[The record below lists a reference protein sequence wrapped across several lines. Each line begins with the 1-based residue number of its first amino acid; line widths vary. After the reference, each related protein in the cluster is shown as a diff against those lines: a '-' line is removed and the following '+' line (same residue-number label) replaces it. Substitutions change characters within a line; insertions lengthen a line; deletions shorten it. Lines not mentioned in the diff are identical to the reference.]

1 MPKRARQETHCN
13 GSACK
18 GTPKPL
24 INPWFFLILSFFPW
38 KRLIRSRVFPVLVER
53 SWVFCIFPWLS
64 ARFLW
69 HFKAPGSVTMYPFLK
84 SFSRCKLSSISVFF
98 SLSCNF
104 WKVFSG
110 LNRIIPYFVVGL
122 LSSLLPQCFDP
133 FLFFPQQHHL
143 IFLAISLDFHRRL
156 KWTFLFWNESRCKDV
171 LWLVMSSQCNV
182 PIFRKFEI
190 ISWFSIER
198 SRIHHVLWIKLAS
211 YKNSDLRDF
220 LLF

>member
-24 INPWFFLILSFFPW
+24 INPWFFLILSFLPW

-98 SLSCNF
+98 FSLLQLLKSLF
-104 WKVFSG
+104 WFKPDYS
-110 LNRIIPYFVVGL
+110 L
-122 LSSLLPQCFDP
+122 LRRWTALFPSTSMFRSFSLLPSTTPSNLPRHFSWFTSALEMNLS
-133 FLFFPQQHHL
+133 FLKW
-143 IFLAISLDFHRRL
+143 ISLQRCFVTRDEFSVQCAYIPQI
-156 KWTFLFWNESRCKDV
+156 WNHQ
-171 LWLVMSSQCNV
+171 LVFDRKITDSSC
-182 PIFRKFEI
+182 
-190 ISWFSIER
+190 
-198 SRIHHVLWIKLAS
+198 LM
-211 YKNSDLRDF
+211 D
-220 LLF
+220 